1 MTINDLNKPNN
12 IVSYIRKS
20 KVVAEISL
28 AHLRYNLSQVKKLVG
43 EAKVM
48 SVIKANAYGHGM
60 FSIAKALVASDI
72 YAVARFEEALKLR
85 EFLNKESID
94 KAVLVLEGVSSI
106 DELLIC
112 AKNNFIT
119 NIYCL
124 QQFDVLL
131 NFFKQYNQSQLNY
144 WLKVDTGMHRL
155 GLLNDDWKFVIKEI
169 QKLDLQNYP
178 LGIMSHFACADEVDN
193 AFNQQQLLEF
203 KTFYT
208 EFENVATINK
218 SLANSA
224 AILSL
229 PSSHFDWVR
238 PGIMLYGASPF
249 EMGKESKTRLNKK
262 LKPVMTLSSEIIAIK
277 NLKQGDWIGY
287 GSTWCCPED
296 MTMGVVAIGYG
307 DGYPRHAQAGTPIL
321 LHGIEVPLI
330 GRVSMDMITIDLSYF
345 FQKNNKAEV
354 LQPINI
360 GDKVILWGKNLPI
373 EKIAKNSDT
382 IAYELLCQLTQRV
395 DFEYID

>member
-12 IVSYIRKS
+12 IVSYNEKI

-60 FSIAKALVASDI
+60 FPIAKALVESDI
-72 YAVARFEEALKLR
+72 YAVARFEEALQLR
-85 EFLNKESID
+85 EFLNQESIG
-94 KAVLVLEGVSSI
+94 KPVLILEGVSSI

-112 AKNNFIT
+112 AENNLIT
-119 NIYCL
+119 NIHCL
-124 QQFDVLL
+124 QQFDILL
-131 NFFKQYNQSQLNY
+131 NFFKQYNQLKLNY

-155 GLLNDDWKFVIKEI
+155 GLLNDDWIYVLKEI
-169 QKLDLQNYP
+169 QNMELQYHP

-193 AFNQQQLLEF
+193 SFNQQQLLEF
-203 KTFYT
+203 ESFHA
-208 EFENVATINK
+208 EFEDIAAINK

-229 PSSHFDWVR
+229 PSSYFDWVR
-238 PGIMLYGASPF
+238 PGIMLYGVSPF
-249 EMGKESKTRLNKK
+249 ETNNEGRSGFDEK
-262 LKPVMTLSSEIIAIK
+262 LKPVMTLSSELIAIK
-277 NLKQGDWIGY
+277 KLKQGDCVGY

-296 MTMGVVAIGYG
+296 MTIGVVAVGYG
-307 DGYPRHAQAGTPIL
+307 DGYPRHAQTGTPVLI
-321 LHGIEVPLI
+321 HGIEVPLI
-330 GRVSMDMITIDLSYF
+330 GRVSMDMITIDLSCF
-345 FQKNNKAEV
+345 FQKNKKAEV
-354 LQPINI
+354 FQPINI
-360 GDKVILWGKNLPI
+360 GDKVILWGENLPI
-373 EKIAKNSDT
+373 EKIAKKADT

-395 DFEYID
+395 DFQYIE